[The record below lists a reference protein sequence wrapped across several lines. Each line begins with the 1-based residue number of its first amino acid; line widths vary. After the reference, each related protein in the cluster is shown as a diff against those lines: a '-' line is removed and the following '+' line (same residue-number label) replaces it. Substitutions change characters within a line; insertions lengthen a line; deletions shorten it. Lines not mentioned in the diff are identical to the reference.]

1 MNSESIRVLVAVKT
15 YPTLSSEYNELVCT
29 AGFRED
35 GSWIRIYPVP
45 FRFLQ
50 EKQQYKKWQWIRV
63 KTVKNNKDFRPESY
77 RPYDLENSIQL
88 EDEIPSKNSWK
99 ARSEFALK
107 HVWNNMTELAK
118 AAQRDNISLATLKPK
133 EVKNFI
139 WERTS
144 KEWDHKKLEGI
155 LSSLNQGFLFDT
167 TSRQGFEIAKKIPFK
182 FSYVFSTEDGKE
194 RTMMIE
200 DWELGMLYLK
210 MYNKFRNE
218 EVACEKVKEKYFRTM
233 INGRDLYFFV
243 GTTLKFH
250 KVNVANPFIIIGTY
264 WPPLVKNEELSL
276 FD

>member
-77 RPYDLENSIQL
+77 RPYDLENSIKL

-144 KEWDHKKLEGI
+144 EEWDHKKLERI
-155 LSSLNQGFLFDT
+155 LSSLNQGSLFDT